1 MKKLGI
7 IAILTFLVMIGIY
20 STLNVTAEILP
31 MEADSYTYYEDYEF
45 IKLEYGY
52 QHTIAL
58 TEEGKVFTWG
68 NNEAG
73 QLGDNTTVS
82 KSSPI
87 DITSK
92 FPLSAGEKVV
102 DVAAG
107 YNHTGIL
114 TSLGKVYT
122 WGANTKGELGDDTWI
137 AKTVPVNI
145 TARFT
150 LASGEKVVEL
160 DFMMFNS
167 SALTS
172 NGRLFTWGESASY
185 ALGSGSL
192 GPSKVPLD
200 VTGNIS
206 LLPGEKVASFSFGRD
221 AAIALSSNNRVFTWG
236 RNYEGQIGNGT
247 TTEQSMPLEITANFS
262 LDEDE
267 VVEKVEFGYFHA
279 SAITSTGKLFMWGY
293 NMYGQLGTGFG
304 PDELS
309 PVNITSQMILDPSDR
324 IVETAMGTNHTLIRT
339 EMGRIFATGGA
350 SHGELGNNSGVFF
363 YAPTE
368 ITSWII
374 LDEEEEISD
383 LIACSY
389 MSGAITSSGKLLA
402 WGWNNFGQIGDG
414 TLIDK
419 YVPGRVYVAVNTV
432 TKTVFPRNEVI
443 AKGFVGNNYTS
454 VITELNKV
462 YIWGVNN
469 DGILGTGD
477 TVPSMEPIDI
487 KHKFNLVREDSII
500 DMALYSS
507 HTLALSQMG
516 RVYAW
521 GNNFSGQL
529 GNGTTERALE
539 PVEITSMFLLSE
551 GEQIIDVESG
561 IAFSGAL
568 SSTGEVYLWGENE
581 NHQLGNGDYVDVL
594 VPTNVTANFPLFEGE
609 QIIKLSLGG
618 NHGAV
623 LTDLNRVFSWGTNSV
638 GQVGNLETMTYV
650 GLPVEITSNFSL
662 ALGEVIIDIEFGQ
675 EHSAALTSSGRV
687 FMWGSNVYGELGDG
701 MSSSMFTG
709 IPQDITS
716 YLILTA
722 GESVDYLDL
731 GANKTTVITTNNR
744 VLVWGDAYSGALGNG
759 NEFQV
764 EYPLDI
770 TANFSLS
777 IGESIISIDFNQ
789 AHSIAISNLGKVY
802 TWGLNTDGQLGD
814 LGNIASYYPKKINY
828 PYSEDNK
835 LLSTYIE
842 ERVNFLKLTF
852 KLTIIPEYEILP
864 ETVRYVEVNGIKY
877 SENKLEF
884 SNGRINVYVTNS
896 WYYNQTAN
904 FTVNGIKFMNGN
916 YMTATGDTTASTLL
930 SDDIY
935 PPEIVYDYPENLIIE
950 KGLGSDDLLS
960 GFGLDDTGEI
970 ITLIYTGS
978 VDWQTPGTYELSY
991 FVEDTFYNSTEALRI
1006 VTVVDE
1012 VSDSEFIFGDFTIR
1026 YFENEIYTEFTDLNI
1041 PLIAYDGGNYHSLT
1055 DYSIY
1060 EYHLFNNTLI
1070 YDFVI
1075 EDNYFL
1081 FDKVVYYPDTIAPT
1095 FDFIPDQGIEAGQV
1109 TTFPWTVV
1117 ILNAADNSGGILTKE
1132 IVYDGVIYDTVGRYE
1147 VIVKVVDESLNE
1159 TSQSFWVDV
1168 VDNIAPTFDA
1178 IPDQTIEI
1186 NEFVDIDWRNLVVNL
1201 TDNSSGEL
1209 ILEEY
1214 DRVDYTKNGIYIVT
1228 IIARDGS
1235 NNYKSLDFTVE
1246 VKDTLPP
1253 TFDFIEEQLFEAG
1266 SFYELDWTD
1275 LILNCTDNSQGVI
1288 YLEEV
1293 VDNVD
1298 FFTVGVYEVIVKAR
1312 DESGNFSSQSFYVNI
1327 VDNLSPY
1334 FSFIDDQIIEAGELQ
1349 EIDWTKLEYNIFDNT
1364 YEEFEVYILEDN
1376 VNYLEVGIYQ
1386 VTLAT
1391 TDSSGNLGTVTFNV
1405 NVIDT
1410 TAPYFEI
1417 FMDFQIEIKEYEDY
1431 NWTDKITFIQ
1441 DCSLIERIEVEDNV
1455 IYNKIGTY
1463 EVVVMVQDQ
1472 YLNSSSMTIY
1482 VTVADTVSPSLT
1494 LNPSVDTIYVGD
1506 SYLDQGILVQD
1517 NTETDVSISGSVDT
1531 LNAGT
1536 YLLTYT
1542 VTDEAENSSVI
1553 KRVVTV
1559 VERAEVRFVLG
1570 PALTTILY
1578 GSDYIDGTC
1587 MVNIGDEEFACSVK
1601 ASDLDTSL
1609 PGVYHITYAY
1619 TYLDKEYT
1627 YKRYIIVY
1635 EESDFK
1641 SICLPIWKR
1650 DEEL

>member
-1 MKKLGI
+1 MKKFGI
-7 IAILTFLVMIGIY
+7 IGILTLLVTIGIY
-20 STLNVTAEILP
+20 STLNVKAEILP
-31 MEADSYTYYEDYEF
+31 MEEDPYTYYENYDF

-82 KSSPI
+82 KSSPV
-87 DITSK
+87 DITGK
-92 FPLSAGEKVV
+92 FTLSTGEKVV

-150 LASGEKVVEL
+150 LASGEKIVEL

-172 NGRLFTWGESASY
+172 NGRIFTWGESASY

-200 VTGNIS
+200 VTGNLL

-247 TTEQSMPLEITANFS
+247 TTEQSLPLDITSNFS

-267 VVEKVEFGYFHA
+267 VIVKAEFGYFHA
-279 SAITSTGKLFMWGY
+279 SAISSTGKLFMWGY

-304 PDELS
+304 PNELS
-309 PVNITSQMILDPSDR
+309 PVDITSQLILDPMDK
-324 IVETAMGTNHTLIRT
+324 IVETAMGTYHTLIRT
-339 EMGRIFATGGA
+339 EMGRVFATGG
-350 SHGELGNNSGVFF
+350 SNHGQLGNNSGVFF

-368 ITSWII
+368 ITSWIE

-389 MSGAITSSGKLLA
+389 MSGVVTSSGKLLA
-402 WGWNNFGQIGDG
+402 WGWNNYGQVGDG
-414 TLIDK
+414 SLEDK

-432 TKTVFPRNEVI
+432 SKAVFPRNEGI
-443 AKGFVGNNYTS
+443 KKGFVGNNYTS
-454 VITELNKV
+454 VITDSNKV

-477 TVPSMEPIDI
+477 TVSSIEPVDI
-487 KHKFNLVREDSII
+487 TNKFNLAREDSIV
-500 DMALYSS
+500 DMALYTS
-507 HTLALSQMG
+507 HTLALSEYG

-529 GNGTTERALE
+529 GNGTTERSVE
-539 PVEITSMFLLSE
+539 PVEITSMFSLLE
-551 GEQIIDVESG
+551 GDQIVDVESG

-568 SSTGEVYLWGENE
+568 SLTGEVFLWGENE
-581 NHQLGNGDYVDVL
+581 YNQLGSGDYTDKL
-594 VPTNVTANFPLFEGE
+594 IPTNVTANFPLFEAE

-623 LTDLNRVFSWGTNSV
+623 LTSLNRVFSWGFNNI

-650 GLPVEITSNFSL
+650 SLPVEITSNFSL
-662 ALGEVIIDIEFGQ
+662 AIGEYILDIELGQ
-675 EHSAALTSSGRV
+675 EHSAALTSSGRM

-701 MSSSMFTG
+701 MASSMFTG
-709 IPQDITS
+709 VPQDITS
-716 YLILTA
+716 HLVLTE
-722 GESVDYLDL
+722 GESVECLDL
-731 GANKTTVITTNNR
+731 GANKTTVITSNDR
-744 VLVWGDAYSGALGNG
+744 VLVWGDAYSGALGSG
-759 NEFQV
+759 SEYFV

-770 TANFSLS
+770 TANFSLP
-777 IGESIISIDFNQ
+777 IGESISYIDFSQ
-789 AHSIAISNLGKVY
+789 AHSLAISNMGKVF
-802 TWGLNTDGQLGD
+802 TWGLNTVGQLGD
-814 LGNIASYYPKKINY
+814 LSTEASFYPKKINY
-828 PYSEDNK
+828 LYLEENK

-842 ERVNFLKLTF
+842 EKVNFLLLKF

-864 ETVRYVEVNGIKY
+864 ETVWYVEVNGIAY
-877 SENKLEF
+877 GGYELEF
-884 SNGRINVYVTNS
+884 SNGRINVYVNNS

-904 FTVNGIKFMNGN
+904 FTVNGIKFNNGN
-916 YMTATGDTTASTLL
+916 YMTVTGDTTASTLL
-930 SDDIY
+930 SNDIY

-950 KGLGSDDLLS
+950 KGLGSDDLLT
-960 GFGLDDTGEI
+960 GFGVDDTGEI
-970 ITLIYTGS
+970 RPLIYTGS

-991 FVEDTFYNSTEALRI
+991 FTEDSFHNSTEASRI

-1012 VSDSEFIFGDFTIR
+1012 ISDSEFIFGDFTIR
-1026 YFENEIYTEFTDLNI
+1026 YFDDEIYTEFTDLNT
-1041 PLIAYDGGNYHSLT
+1041 PLVSYDGGNYHSLT
-1055 DYSIY
+1055 DYSTY
-1060 EYHLFNNTLI
+1060 EYHLFDNILT

-1081 FDKVVYYPDTIAPT
+1081 FDKIVYYPDTIPPT

-1109 TTFPWTVV
+1109 TTFPWTIV

-1132 IVYDGVIYDTVGRYE
+1132 VVYDGVIYDTVGRYE

-1178 IPDQTIEI
+1178 IPDQVIEI
-1186 NEFVDIDWRNLVVNL
+1186 NEFVDIDWRDLVVNL

-1235 NNYKSLDFTVE
+1235 NNYKSLDFSVE

-1253 TFDFIEEQLFEAG
+1253 TFDFIEEQVFEAG
-1266 SFYELDWTD
+1266 SFYELDWTE
-1275 LILNCTDNSQGVI
+1275 LILNYTDNSQGVI

-1293 VDNVD
+1293 LDTVD
-1298 FFTVGVYEVIVKAR
+1298 FFTVGVYEVIVRAT
-1312 DESGNFSSQSFYVNI
+1312 DESWNYTSQSFNVNI
-1327 VDNLSPY
+1327 VDSISPD
-1334 FSFIDDQIIEAGELQ
+1334 FSFIDEQIIEAGELQ
-1349 EIDWTKLEYNIFDNT
+1349 DFDWTKLEYFVYDNT

-1376 VNYLEVGIYQ
+1376 VNYFEVGVYQ
-1386 VTLAT
+1386 VTLAA

-1417 FMDFQIEIKEYEDY
+1417 FMDFVIEIKEYEDY

-1441 DCSLIERIEVEDNV
+1441 DYSLIEMIEVEDNV
-1455 IYNKIGTY
+1455 IYDSLGTY
-1463 EVVVMVQDQ
+1463 EVVVMVRDEF
-1472 YLNSSSMTIY
+1472 LNSSSMTIY
-1482 VTVADTVSPSLT
+1482 VTVVDTVSPSLS
-1494 LNPSVDTIYVGD
+1494 LKPSVDTIYVGD
-1506 SYLDQGILVQD
+1506 SYIDQGILVED
-1517 NTETDVSISGSVDT
+1517 NTVTDVSISGSVDT
-1531 LNAGT
+1531 LTSGT
-1536 YLLTYT
+1536 YVLTYT

-1559 VERAEVRFVLG
+1559 VEKAEVRFILG
-1570 PALTTILY
+1570 PALTTILID
-1578 GSDYIDGTC
+1578 SEYIDGTC
-1587 MVNIGDEEFACSVK
+1587 MVNIGGDEFNCNVK
-1601 ASDLDTSL
+1601 DSNLDTSVA
-1609 PGVYHITYAY
+1609 GMYYITYAY

-1641 SICLPIWKR
+1641 SICLPVYKK